1 MKQASFTNEAY
12 FIFYPNF
19 YYYRTVM
26 RYDYMSY
33 PFVLKNIFCGVYD
46 ATFYCFLL
54 DKRSF
59 SIVYAVFRD
68 KNAIFAV

>member
-26 RYDYMSY
+26 IKDTI
-33 PFVLKNIFCGVYD
+33 L
-46 ATFYCFLL
+46 
-54 DKRSF
+54 
-59 SIVYAVFRD
+59 
-68 KNAIFAV
+68 